1 MKRDFLKNLDIG
13 NGAHLSDDLVEQ
25 IMAEAGKTKTEMQ
38 NAITSLTTERDGLK
52 TQLSDANATIQSYKD
67 MDIDGIKQSAA
78 DWETKYNTDTQ
89 ALKDQLESTK
99 YGYAVENAVG
109 SLKFTSESAKKA
121 FLADLT
127 AKKLPIQEGKLL
139 GLEDF
144 AKIDWILIPLPHA
157 GRDNRNDRF
166 EWGHGDFN
174 PPSPCGEG
182 PHKFTKY
189 IWKLMH
195 ISQNKPLTE
204 EHTAKYS
211 KFSPI
216 LWRILQFSFMRTYR
230 GISVCFPF
238 ASLNNQHPLRLIGR
252 FRTEM
257 LNFCLIAVS
266 QIVKS
271 QTVLLLIHDPTQ
283 LML

>member
-38 NAITSLTTERDGLK
+38 NSITSLTTERDGLQS
-52 TQLSDANATIQSYKD
+52 QLSDANATIQSYKD

-144 AKIDWILIPLPHA
+144 TKGYKEADPGA
-157 GRDNRNDRF
+157 FVSDN
-166 EWGHGDFN
+166 
-174 PPSPCGEG
+174 PTPT
-182 PHKFTKY
+182 FTTGSGQKTQ
-189 IWKLMH
+189 
-195 ISQNKPLTE
+195 SG
-204 EHTAKYS
+204 A
-211 KFSPI
+211 
-216 LWRILQFSFMRTYR
+216 
-230 GISVCFPF
+230 
-238 ASLNNQHPLRLIGR
+238 ASDSALRAAFGLEPKGG
-252 FRTEM
+252 
-257 LNFCLIAVS
+257 
-266 QIVKS
+266 K
-271 QTVLLLIHDPTQ
+271 
-283 LML
+283 

>member
-1 MKRDFLKNLDIG
+1 MKRDFLKNLDLG

-144 AKIDWILIPLPHA
+144 AKIDWILIPPPHA
-157 GRDNRNDRF
+157 GRDF
-166 EWGHGDFN
+166 
-174 PPSPCGEG
+174 
-182 PHKFTKY
+182 
-189 IWKLMH
+189 
-195 ISQNKPLTE
+195 
-204 EHTAKYS
+204 
-211 KFSPI
+211 
-216 LWRILQFSFMRTYR
+216 
-230 GISVCFPF
+230 
-238 ASLNNQHPLRLIGR
+238 GR
-252 FRTEM
+252 FDGRPAIIKFQSTLPM
-257 LNFCLIAVS
+257 RGG
-266 QIVKS
+266 
-271 QTVLLLIHDPTQ
+271 TP
-283 LML
+283 MR

>member
-25 IMAEAGKTKTEMQ
+25 IMAEAGKAKTEMQ
-38 NAITSLTTERDGLK
+38 NTITSLTTERDGIQS
-52 TQLSDANATIQSYKD
+52 QLSDANSTIQSYKD

-139 GLEDF
+139 S
-144 AKIDWILIPLPHA
+144 WRILLKLTGFQSTLPMRGGTHRRVYAGQHRGISIHPPHA
-157 GRDNRNDRF
+157 GRDLGWCRAQHRAPY
-166 EWGHGDFN
+166 FN

-182 PHKFTKY
+182 
-189 IWKLMH
+189 
-195 ISQNKPLTE
+195 
-204 EHTAKYS
+204 
-211 KFSPI
+211 
-216 LWRILQFSFMRTYR
+216 R
-230 GISVCFPF
+230 
-238 ASLNNQHPLRLIGR
+238 QHSG
-252 FRTEM
+252 
-257 LNFCLIAVS
+257 AV
-266 QIVKS
+266 
-271 QTVLLLIHDPTQ
+271 
-283 LML
+283 

>member
-25 IMAEAGKTKTEMQ
+25 IMAEAGKAKTEMQ
-38 NAITSLTTERDGLK
+38 NTITSLTTERDGLQS
-52 TQLSDANATIQSYKD
+52 QLSDANTAIQSYKD
-67 MDIDGIKQSAA
+67 TDIDGIKQSAA

-139 GLEDF
+139 GLEDY
-144 AKIDWILIPLPHA
+144 AKIDWISIHPPHA
-157 GRDNRNDRF
+157 GRDGPPRGPRRPVR
-166 EWGHGDFN
+166 DFN

-182 PHKFTKY
+182 LAIALRKEAEKHFNP
-189 IWKLMH
+189 
-195 ISQNKPLTE
+195 P
-204 EHTAKYS
+204 
-211 KFSPI
+211 SPCGEG
-216 LWRILQFSFMRTYR
+216 RHRMT
-230 GISVCFPF
+230 
-238 ASLNNQHPLRLIGR
+238 SL
-252 FRTEM
+252 
-257 LNFCLIAVS
+257 
-266 QIVKS
+266 
-271 QTVLLLIHDPTQ
+271 
-283 LML
+283 

>member
-38 NAITSLTTERDGLK
+38 NAITSLTTERDGLQS
-52 TQLSDANATIQSYKD
+52 QLSDANATIQSYKD

-144 AKIDWILIPLPHA
+144 TKGYKEADPGA
-157 GRDNRNDRF
+157 FVSDN
-166 EWGHGDFN
+166 
-174 PPSPCGEG
+174 PTPT
-182 PHKFTKY
+182 FTTGSGQKT
-189 IWKLMH
+189 
-195 ISQNKPLTE
+195 QTG
-204 EHTAKYS
+204 TAS
-211 KFSPI
+211 DS
-216 LWRILQFSFMRTYR
+216 
-230 GISVCFPF
+230 
-238 ASLNNQHPLRLIGR
+238 ALRAAFGLEPKGG
-252 FRTEM
+252 
-257 LNFCLIAVS
+257 
-266 QIVKS
+266 K
-271 QTVLLLIHDPTQ
+271 
-283 LML
+283 

>member
-25 IMAEAGKTKTEMQ
+25 IMAEAGKAKTEMQ
-38 NAITSLTTERDGLK
+38 NAITSLTTERDGLQS
-52 TQLSDANATIQSYKD
+52 QLSDANATIQSYKD

-144 AKIDWILIPLPHA
+144 
-157 GRDNRNDRF
+157 
-166 EWGHGDFN
+166 
-174 PPSPCGEG
+174 
-182 PHKFTKY
+182 TKGY
-189 IWKLMH
+189 KEAD
-195 ISQNKPLTE
+195 PG
-204 EHTAKYS
+204 A
-211 KFSPI
+211 
-216 LWRILQFSFMRTYR
+216 
-230 GISVCFPF
+230 F
-238 ASLNNQHPLRLIGR
+238 ASNEPAPSFTIGSGQKTQSGAASDSALRAAFGLEPKGG
-252 FRTEM
+252 
-257 LNFCLIAVS
+257 
-266 QIVKS
+266 K
-271 QTVLLLIHDPTQ
+271 
-283 LML
+283 

>member
-1 MKRDFLKNLDIG
+1 MKRDFLKNLDLG

-38 NAITSLTTERDGLK
+38 NAITSLTTERDGLQS
-52 TQLSDANATIQSYKD
+52 QLSDANATIQSYKD

-109 SLKFTSESAKKA
+109 SLKFTSEPAKKA

-127 AKKLPIQEGKLL
+127 AKQLPIQEGKLL

-144 AKIDWILIPLPHA
+144 AKIDWILISPPHA
-157 GRDNRNDRF
+157 GRDPWANLYSNQTQN
-166 EWGHGDFN
+166 FN

-182 PHKFTKY
+182 LGHVIRY
-189 IWKLMH
+189 A
-195 ISQNKPLTE
+195 LT
-204 EHTAKYS
+204 
-211 KFSPI
+211 
-216 LWRILQFSFMRTYR
+216 
-230 GISVCFPF
+230 
-238 ASLNNQHPLRLIGR
+238 
-252 FRTEM
+252 
-257 LNFCLIAVS
+257 
-266 QIVKS
+266 
-271 QTVLLLIHDPTQ
+271 
-283 LML
+283 

>member
-109 SLKFTSESAKKA
+109 NLKFTSESAKKA
-121 FLADLT
+121 FLAELT

-144 AKIDWILIPLPHA
+144 AKIDWILIPPPHA
-157 GRDNRNDRF
+157 GRDLQIHFSPSLPCN
-166 EWGHGDFN
+166 FN

-182 PHKFTKY
+182 RDELGCSRDLYWISIHPPHAGRDEQRAHGRSPCAPISIHPPHAGRDGLY
-189 IWKLMH
+189 KL
-195 ISQNKPLTE
+195 QKE
-204 EHTAKYS
+204 
-211 KFSPI
+211 
-216 LWRILQFSFMRTYR
+216 
-230 GISVCFPF
+230 
-238 ASLNNQHPLRLIGR
+238 
-252 FRTEM
+252 
-257 LNFCLIAVS
+257 
-266 QIVKS
+266 
-271 QTVLLLIHDPTQ
+271 
-283 LML
+283 